1 MLRVHV
7 LPLVFPVGFFT
18 SSHIRLCFILSV
30 CVFFPLRPTSKK
42 TSKNCDQQLP
52 SCSKYITTCSVS
64 LCTQCSAIK
73 LNLIILEVFINFIRQ
88 YTKKIVD

>member
-18 SSHIRLCFILSV
+18 SSHIRLCFTLSV
-30 CVFFPLRPTSKK
+30 CVFFFPLRPTSKK
-42 TSKNCDQQLP
+42 TSKNCDHG

-88 YTKKIVD
+88 YTKKIV

>member
-7 LPLVFPVGFFT
+7 LPLV
-18 SSHIRLCFILSV
+18 SLSAFLLV
-30 CVFFPLRPTSKK
+30 VIYVFVSFCLFVFFFSLRPTSKK

-52 SCSKYITTCSVS
+52 SCSKYITTCCVS
-64 LCTQCSAIK
+64 LRTQCSAIK

-88 YTKKIVD
+88 YTKKIV